1 MVTMEKV
8 VISVGG
14 SVLIPG
20 NDDAKYIAEL
30 ANMLKDVSK
39 EVQIA
44 VVVGGGKMS
53 RYYS

>member
-1 MVTMEKV
+1 MDKV

-30 ANMLKDVSK
+30 AKMLREAS
-39 EVQIA
+39 EQVQIA

-53 RYYS
+53 RY